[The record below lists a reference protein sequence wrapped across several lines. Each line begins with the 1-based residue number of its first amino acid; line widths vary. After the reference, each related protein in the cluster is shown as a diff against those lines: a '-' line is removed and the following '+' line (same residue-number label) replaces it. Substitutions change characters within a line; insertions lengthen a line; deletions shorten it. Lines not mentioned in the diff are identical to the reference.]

1 MKWSNLSPLRVA
13 LIDDHPL
20 VRSGIAARLG
30 HERDVRVC
38 GLYDSGQ
45 ALLAGLEQNPVD
57 VLVMDYSLRPGEMDG
72 LGLVQRVRL
81 RYPQVRMLMYS
92 GHEAPAT
99 AALCL
104 RAGARGF
111 VGKSCEPDEL
121 VRAIYQVA
129 REQVYLPV
137 LMELELGAV
146 PADESLPQGGSSP
159 TLAFYTQLS
168 PREQEVLR
176 CTLQGMTVTQISDK
190 FHRSP
195 KTISAQKQAALRKL
209 GVRTD
214 AELFKITQRLIEEG
228 FLSTSSS
235 SN

>member
-30 HERDVRVC
+30 HQRDVVVC

-45 ALLAGLEQNPVD
+45 ALLAGLENAAAD

-72 LGLVQRVRL
+72 LGLVQRVRRL
-81 RYPQVRMLMYS
+81 FPQVRLLMYS
-92 GHEAPAT
+92 SHEAPAT

-111 VGKSCEPDEL
+111 LGKSGAADEL
-121 VRAIYQVA
+121 VRAIYKVA
-129 REQVYLPV
+129 NEQIYLPA
-137 LMELELGAV
+137 LMKLELESV
-146 PADESLPQGGSSP
+146 PVEESLTDESTPQ
-159 TLAFYTQLS
+159 TLVQYAQLS

-176 CTLQGMTVTQISDK
+176 CTLDGMTVTQISDK
-190 FHRSP
+190 FLRSP

-214 AELFKITQRLIEEG
+214 AELFKITQRLEDEG
-228 FLSTSSS
+228 LLSPSAPK
-235 SN
+235 